1 MLRGSSGT
9 CEAALRKE
17 VNRVAK
23 RNSRALALV
32 LAVLVTAVFTGSA
45 VWAAPVPSQ
54 SSMGSDQQIDAK
66 ALAAERELVKS
77 ALVGFG
83 LTDQEAASRVAL
95 LTDEEVH
102 TLASDLDSV
111 QVAGQD
117 INWTTT
123 TVLLLLILVV
133 LIAN

>member
-1 MLRGSSGT
+1 MT
-9 CEAALRKE
+9 
-17 VNRVAK
+17 K

-32 LAVLVTAVFTGSA
+32 MAVLVTVAFTGSA

-54 SSMGSDQQIDAK
+54 SSLGGSEQIDVK
-66 ALAAERELVKS
+66 ALAAERELVKG
-77 ALVGFG
+77 ALMGFG

-111 QVAGQD
+111 QAAGAELS
-117 INWTTT
+117 WSTT

-133 LIAN
+133 LIAD